1 MADPDPGGILVAPI
15 ASMIEQIGASVAE
28 ASVQLNTQ
36 QLEALEQYPPQL
48 REMGLMPTIFHMQE
62 VEVELK
68 LALHMTP
75 GSGEPVKDDRG
86 ILRRGWDFIIG
97 ATPVNADYQNGP
109 EFDVSGASSL
119 RMRFAPGPPPEIDEV
134 PAESDVPPQIDEGQ

>member
-68 LALHMTP
+68 LALHMSP

-86 ILRRGWDFIIG
+86 IMRRGWDFIIG
-97 ATPVNADYQNGP
+97 ATPVNADYQNGQ
-109 EFDVSGASSL
+109 EFDVTGASSL
-119 RMRFAPGPPPEIDEV
+119 RMRFAPGPPPEVDE
-134 PAESDVPPQIDEGQ
+134 DPPQLEEGQ